1 MASFKMTGTLV
12 FIGKTVQVSDKFA
25 KREFVINDGQKDY
38 PQDILFQLVQD
49 KTDFMDKF
57 ELGQEVEVSFN
68 MRGRKWTSPQ
78 GEDKYFNSLDAWRVD
93 AVASDQT
100 TQGEVADKQEVEDD
114 LPF

>member
-12 FIGKTVQVSDKFA
+12 FIGQTVQVSDKFA

-38 PQDILFQLVQD
+38 PQDIMFQLVQD

-57 ELGQEVEVSFN
+57 GVGQEVEVSFN

-78 GEDKYFNSLDAWRVD
+78 GEDKYFNSLDAWRGD
-93 AVASDQT
+93 AVAKDESAQEE
-100 TQGEVADKQEVEDD
+100 GVDKQEVEDD

>member
-1 MASFKMTGTLV
+1 V

-100 TQGEVADKQEVEDD
+100 TQKEVVDKQEVEDD